1 MTQEKRRFIV
11 YRYSEESGYLTEYDI
26 VFYTADCTAKY
37 VRDTLINHDGYP
49 SDIVVRQE

>member
-1 MTQEKRRFIV
+1 MRRFIV

-26 VFYTADCTAKY
+26 VFYNVSCTEKY
-37 VRDTLINHDGYP
+37 VRDTLINRDGYP